1 MSKGEGGVGLE
12 GPVGPCWV
20 KAPVEK
26 LRLRVPNSRQFFN
39 SLVRPNEWLLH
50 IQAIPKIE

>member
-12 GPVGPCWV
+12 SPVGPCWV

-26 LRLRVPNSRQFFN
+26 LRLRIPNSRQFFN